1 MELKNI
7 YSRKY
12 FIKTN
17 EVFGGTHGGVSASDG
32 FANDAKLKDTL
43 LGKAIDGLF
52 KSIAWLWRKSKEFF
66 VINKLIARLIN
77 ELMRG
82 VIIYCFEYGVDLTTG
97 KSNKEEKSQ
106 EGDDKNDEE
115 GEGSENEEGDKNNVT
130 MSDESD
136 SKLSK
141 EEIEK
146 KIKTIEKVIGE
157 DNYLLINKNNLLKL
171 EEKKLDGLRE
181 PALSQ
186 QKNKITKIK
195 SEIEEIKKGIAVQEE
210 ELLKYK
216 HLLNNY
222 GSNNNNVEN
231 EFIKIVNDIKS
242 KYSEFSTDENI
253 ESDVN
258 IIKKIKTELDP
269 NDPINKD
276 PEVANQLDSMVNDM
290 DDKLKNVDENE
301 IETIKKE
308 LYLFLKNHVMP
319 NYDSYDEEKKKK
331 IMDIYL
337 NYRYFDKL
345 NKSKKNTDSSKDAD
359 FNVSLPEISEGVL
372 NEENIAKRGGT
383 GVSASG
389 ISKVKMGEHRAGQ
402 VGVGKAMANKVG
414 RTIIVKDIITKR
426 DQQKYEEHEEEFDV
440 PVSDIN
446 LAEIEKLVQK
456 NGSKEIVAGYVNP
469 ENLKVIQLSAQEL
482 FASSGGEK
490 ENAANNKLQL
500 RWNKE
505 LSYVYSSFTNIMDIS
520 KVDIRQEY
528 RADLKNVSYKSSV
541 NKLSNLKK
549 IGLISD
555 EINKDKKVLHEKD
568 VKGVNLKTYAFIN
581 FSYKEQYFNCVVQ
594 PVVQSTIILFKVT
607 DVLELVEGSLV
618 SDRSKFDALFKRV
631 ADSDVYFGLSGLRKG
646 VSQSTQTK
654 LHGYLNL
661 AYVFNIKNEQLFIC
675 NVDKKTAIPIKNY
688 ILNDKKFANDY
699 VVRIYISTCREFE
712 YNSEEVAK
720 RFKLTPYS
728 TPPKFLY
735 VNSGLK
741 DANGKEQNNGDTIV
755 DVCSYVV
762 KK

>member
-7 YSRKY
+7 YSRKH

-17 EVFGGTHGGVSASDG
+17 EIFGGTHGGVGSGDG

-82 VIIYCFEYGVDLTTG
+82 VIIYCFEYGVNLETG
-97 KSNKEEKSQ
+97 KTTKEEEAKKT
-106 EGDDKNDEE
+106 EG
-115 GEGSENEEGDKNNVT
+115 GETETESESENEEDNKNNVT

-141 EEIEK
+141 EELEE

-157 DNYLLINKNNLLKL
+157 DNYLLINKNNILKF
-171 EEKKLDGLRE
+171 EEKKLDNLRE
-181 PALSQ
+181 PALSK
-186 QKNKITKIK
+186 QKEKINKIKT
-195 SEIEEIKKGIAVQEE
+195 EIEEIKKGISIQEE

-216 HLLNNY
+216 HLLNNH
-222 GSNNNNVEN
+222 GNTNNVEN
-231 EFIKIVNDIKS
+231 EFIKIINDIKS
-242 KYSEFSTDENI
+242 KYSEFSTDEDI
-253 ESDVN
+253 KTDVN
-258 IIKKIKTELDP
+258 IIKKIKTELDS

-276 PEVANQLDSMVNDM
+276 PEVTNQLNSMVDDM
-290 DDKLKNVDENE
+290 DDKLKNVDESE
-301 IETIKKE
+301 IENIKKE

-319 NYDSYDEEKKKK
+319 NYDSYDDDKKKK

-345 NKSKKNTDSSKDAD
+345 NKSKKNVDTNKESD
-359 FNVSLPEISEGVL
+359 FSVNLPEISEGVL

-402 VGVGKAMANKVG
+402 VGIGKAMANKVG

-426 DQQKYEEHEEEFDV
+426 DRQKYEEHEEEFDTAV
-440 PVSDIN
+440 NDIN

-482 FASSGGEK
+482 FASSGGDKANE
-490 ENAANNKLQL
+490 ANNKLQL

-528 RADLKNVSYKSSV
+528 RTDLKNVSYKPSV
-541 NKLSNLKK
+541 NKLSNFKK

-594 PVVQSTIILFKVT
+594 PVIQSNIILFKIT
-607 DVLELVEGSLV
+607 DVLEMVEGSLV

-631 ADSDVYFGLSGLRKG
+631 VDSEVYFGLSGIRKG
-646 VSQSTQTK
+646 VSQTSQTK

-661 AYVFNIKNEQLFIC
+661 AYVFNVKNNQLYIC
-675 NVDKKTAIPIKNY
+675 NVDKKTSIPISSY
-688 ILNDKKFANDY
+688 IINDKKFANDY

-712 YNSEEVAK
+712 HNSEQIAK
-720 RFKLTPYS
+720 RFKLTPYDKAP
-728 TPPKFLY
+728 TFLY
-735 VNSGLK
+735 AKSGLT
-741 DANGKEQNNGDTIV
+741 DANGKEQTNGDTIV
-755 DVCSYVV
+755 DVCSFEV